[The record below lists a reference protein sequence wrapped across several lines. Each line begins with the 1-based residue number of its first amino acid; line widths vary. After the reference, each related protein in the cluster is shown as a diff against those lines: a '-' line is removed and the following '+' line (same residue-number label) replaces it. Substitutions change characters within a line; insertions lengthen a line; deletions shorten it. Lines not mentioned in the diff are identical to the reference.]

1 MNGINSLLDSN
12 AIIFASKQK
21 LDTDELLLRYQNFFV
36 SIITYIEVYAYEF
49 TDQTEKDF
57 IDEFFKILKI
67 VEVNKEIADQAIIYR
82 KNKTKKIKLPDAI
95 ILASAKYANAELLT
109 DDWDDFQNIDSTVIV
124 KDIDDLKIWKK
135 FWLSLN
141 FNKLAILW

>member
-1 MNGINSLLDSN
+1 MNGIDSILDSN

-21 LDTDELLLRYQNFFV
+21 LDTDELLSRYDNFYV

-67 VEVNKEIADQAIIYR
+67 IEVNQEIADQAIIYR
-82 KNKTKKIKLPDAI
+82 KNKSKKIKLPDAI
-95 ILASAKYANAELLT
+95 ILASAKYVNADLLT
-109 DDWDDFQNIDSTVIV
+109 DDWDDFQNIDSTVTI
-124 KDIDDLKIWKK
+124 KDINDLKV
-135 FWLSLN
+135 
-141 FNKLAILW
+141 

>member
-21 LDTDELLLRYQNFFV
+21 LDTDELLRRYQKFYV
-36 SIITYIEVYAYEF
+36 SITTYIEVYGDEF

-67 VEVNKEIADQAIIYR
+67 IEVNQEIADQAIIYR

-124 KDIDDLKIWKK
+124 REIDDLKI
-135 FWLSLN
+135 
-141 FNKLAILW
+141 